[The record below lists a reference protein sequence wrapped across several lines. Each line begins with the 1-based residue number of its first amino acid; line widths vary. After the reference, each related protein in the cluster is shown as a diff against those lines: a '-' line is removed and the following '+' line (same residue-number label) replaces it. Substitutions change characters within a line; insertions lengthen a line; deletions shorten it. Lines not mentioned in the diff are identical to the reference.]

1 MSSLD
6 MMINNMTTYA
16 HVPPMT
22 VTDPV
27 KVVKT
32 GDTLMWE
39 NDGQVCYQDT
49 VSINGGTRR
58 CVVVDGLYNTGL
70 SVSSSGVI
78 ELRGVT
84 IPSDSSLI
92 VNTDQAIF
100 LTHSMIQGTVQCVG
114 GNPGVIVDLA
124 TLLNSS
130 PQTIPIL
137 STVSQPYSFPSDS
150 QVQTIVL
157 PVCPGNGRFL
167 LYGFFLPDNLIT
179 PIITLRRDTTGW
191 TVFTYDTTLLKSCTI
206 TDPHT
211 LELTWAKNTGATQL
225 IHHFL

>member
-22 VTDPV
+22 VREPV

-58 CVVVDGLYNTGL
+58 CMVVNGIYNTGL

-78 ELRGVT
+78 DLKGVT
-84 IPSDSSLI
+84 IPADSSLI
-92 VNTDQAIF
+92 LNTDQAIF
-100 LTHSMIQGTVQCVG
+100 LTHSMIQGTIQCVG
-114 GNPGVIVDLA
+114 GNPGVIVDLD
-124 TLLNSS
+124 TLCNSS

-137 STVSQPYSFPSDS
+137 STVSQYYNFPSDS
-150 QVQTIVL
+150 QVQTVVL
-157 PVCPGNGRFL
+157 PVCPGGRFL
-167 LYGFFLPDNLIT
+167 LYGFFLPDNLTT
-179 PIITLRRDTTGW
+179 PMITLRRDTTGW
-191 TVFTYDTTLLKSCTI
+191 TVFTYDTTLLKSCTL

-211 LELTWAKNTGATQL
+211 LQLTWVKNTGVTQL

>member
-22 VTDPV
+22 VKDPV

-39 NDGQVCYQDT
+39 NDGQVSYLDT

-58 CVVVDGLYNTGL
+58 CVVVNGIYNMGL
-70 SVSSSGVI
+70 SVSSPGVI
-78 ELRGVT
+78 EVKGVT
-84 IPSDSSLI
+84 IPADSSLI

-100 LTHSMIQGTVQCVG
+100 LTHSMIQGTIQCVG
-114 GNPGVIVDLA
+114 GNPGVIVDLT
-124 TLLNSS
+124 TLCNSNL
-130 PQTIPIL
+130 QNIPIL
-137 STVSQPYSFPSDS
+137 STVSQPYNFSSDS
-150 QVQTIVL
+150 LAQTIVL
-157 PVCPGNGRFL
+157 PVCPGGRFL
-167 LYGFFLPDNLIT
+167 LYGFFLLDNLTT

-191 TVFTYDTTLLKSCTI
+191 TVYTYDTTLLKSCTL

-211 LELTWAKNTGATQL
+211 LQLTWAKNTGVTQL

>member
-1 MSSLD
+1 MSMLD

-22 VTDPV
+22 VKEPV

-49 VSINGGTRR
+49 VIINGGTRR
-58 CVVVDGLYNTGL
+58 CVVVNGLYNTGL
-70 SVSSSGVI
+70 SVSSPGVI
-78 ELRGVT
+78 ELKGVT
-84 IPSDSSLI
+84 IPADSSLI

-100 LTHSMIQGTVQCVG
+100 LTHSMIQGTIQCVG

-124 TLLNSS
+124 TLCNSS
-130 PQTIPIL
+130 PQNIPIL
-137 STVSQPYSFPSDS
+137 STVSQPYQFTTDS
-150 QVQTIVL
+150 TSQTIVL
-157 PVCPGNGRFL
+157 PVCPGGRFL
-167 LYGFFLPDNLIT
+167 LYGFYLPDNLTT

-191 TVFTYDTTLLKSCTI
+191 TIFTYDTTLLKSCTI

-211 LELTWAKNTGATQL
+211 LELTWAKKGVTQL

>member
-22 VTDPV
+22 VKEPV

-39 NDGQVCYQDT
+39 NDGQVSYLDT

-58 CVVVDGLYNTGL
+58 CMVVNGLYNTGL

-100 LTHSMIQGTVQCVG
+100 LTHSMIQGTIQCVG

-124 TLLNSS
+124 TLCNSS

-137 STVSQPYSFPSDS
+137 STVSQYYTFPSDS
-150 QVQTIVL
+150 QVQTVVL
-157 PVCPGNGRFL
+157 PVCPGGRSL
-167 LYGFFLPDNLIT
+167 LYGFFLPDNLTT
-179 PIITLRRDTTGW
+179 PIITLRSDTTGW
-191 TVFTYDTTLLKSCTI
+191 TVYTYDTTLLKSSTL

-211 LELTWAKNTGATQL
+211 LQFTWAKNTGVTQL

>member
-16 HVPPMT
+16 HVPPTT
-22 VTDPV
+22 VKEPV

-39 NDGQVCYQDT
+39 NDGQVCYLDT

-58 CVVVDGLYNTGL
+58 CVVVNGLYNAGL
-70 SVSSSGVI
+70 SVSAPGVI
-78 ELRGVT
+78 ELKGVT
-84 IPSDSSLI
+84 IPSGSSLI

-100 LTHSMIQGTVQCVG
+100 LTHSMIQGTIQCVG
-114 GNPGVIVDLA
+114 GNPGAIVDLD
-124 TLLNSS
+124 TLCNSS
-130 PQTIPIL
+130 PQNIPIL
-137 STVSQPYSFPSDS
+137 SPVSQSYQFTTDS
-150 QVQTIVL
+150 LTQTIVL
-157 PVCPGNGRFL
+157 PTCPGNGRFL
-167 LYGFFLPDNLIT
+167 LYGFFLPDNPAT

-191 TVFTYDTTLLKSCTI
+191 TVYTYDTTLLKSCTM

-211 LELTWAKNTGATQL
+211 LELTWANKGATQL
-225 IHHFL
+225 THHFL

>member
-1 MSSLD
+1 MSMLD

-22 VTDPV
+22 VKEPV

-39 NDGQVCYQDT
+39 NDGQVSYLDT
-49 VSINGGTRR
+49 VTINGGTRR
-58 CVVVDGLYNTGL
+58 CVVVNGLYNTGL
-70 SVSSSGVI
+70 SVSSPGVI
-78 ELRGVT
+78 EVKGVT
-84 IPSDSSLI
+84 IPADSSLI

-100 LTHSMIQGTVQCVG
+100 LTHSTIQGTIQCVG

-124 TLLNSS
+124 TLCNSS
-130 PQTIPIL
+130 PQNIPIL
-137 STVSQPYSFPSDS
+137 STVSQSYTFSSDS
-150 QVQTIVL
+150 LTQTIVI
-157 PVCPGNGRFL
+157 PACPGNGHFL
-167 LYGFFLPDNLIT
+167 LYGFFLPDTLTT

-191 TVFTYDTTLLKSCTI
+191 TVYTYDTTLLKSCTI
-206 TDPHT
+206 TNPHT
-211 LELTWAKNTGATQL
+211 LELTWAKKNGVTQL

>member
-1 MSSLD
+1 
-6 MMINNMTTYA
+6 MTTYA

-22 VTDPV
+22 VKEPV

-39 NDGQVCYQDT
+39 NDGQVCYLDT
-49 VSINGGTRR
+49 VIINGGTRR
-58 CVVVDGLYNTGL
+58 CTVVNGIYNTGL
-70 SVSSSGVI
+70 SVSSPGII
-78 ELRGVT
+78 EIRGVT

-92 VNTDQAIF
+92 VNTDQAIL
-100 LTHSMIQGTVQCVG
+100 LTHSIIQGTIQCVG

-124 TLLNSS
+124 TLCNSS
-130 PQTIPIL
+130 PQNIPIL
-137 STVSQPYSFPSDS
+137 STVSQFYQFTTDS
-150 QVQTIVL
+150 LTQTIVL
-157 PVCPGNGRFL
+157 PVCPGGRFL
-167 LYGFFLPDNLIT
+167 LYGFFLPDNLTT

-191 TVFTYDTTLLKSCTI
+191 TVYTYDTTLLKSCII

-211 LELTWAKNTGATQL
+211 LELTWKDKGVTQL

>member
-22 VTDPV
+22 VKDPV

-39 NDGQVCYQDT
+39 NDGQVSYLDT

-58 CVVVDGLYNTGL
+58 CVVVNGIYNMGL
-70 SVSSSGVI
+70 SVSSPGVI
-78 ELRGVT
+78 EVKGVT
-84 IPSDSSLI
+84 IPADSSLI

-100 LTHSMIQGTVQCVG
+100 LTHSKIQGTIQCVG
-114 GNPGVIVDLA
+114 GNPGVIVDLT
-124 TLLNSS
+124 TLCNSNL
-130 PQTIPIL
+130 QNIPIL
-137 STVSQPYSFPSDS
+137 STVSQSYNSSSDS
-150 QVQTIVL
+150 LAQTIVL
-157 PVCPGNGRFL
+157 PVCPGGHFL
-167 LYGFFLPDNLIT
+167 LYGFFLLDNLTT

-191 TVFTYDTTLLKSCTI
+191 TVYTYDTTLLKSCTL

-211 LELTWAKNTGATQL
+211 LQLTWAKNTGVTQL

>member
-1 MSSLD
+1 MSMLD

-22 VTDPV
+22 VKEPV

-39 NDGQVCYQDT
+39 NDGQVCYLDT

-58 CVVVDGLYNTGL
+58 CVVVNGLYNTGL
-70 SVSSSGVI
+70 SVSSPGVI
-78 ELRGVT
+78 ELKGVT
-84 IPSDSSLI
+84 IPPDSSLI
-92 VNTDQAIF
+92 INTDQAII
-100 LTHSMIQGTVQCVG
+100 LTHSMIQGTIQCVG
-114 GNPGVIVDLA
+114 GNPGVIVDFT
-124 TLLNSS
+124 TLCNSS

-137 STVSQPYSFPSDS
+137 STVSQYYTFPSDS
-150 QVQTIVL
+150 LVQTVVL
-157 PVCPGNGRFL
+157 PVCPGGRFL
-167 LYGFFLPDNLIT
+167 LYGFYLPDNLTT

-191 TVFTYDTTLLKSCTI
+191 TVYTYDTTLLKSCTI

-211 LELTWAKNTGATQL
+211 LQLTWVKNTGATQL

>member
-1 MSSLD
+1 MSRLD
-6 MMINNMTTYA
+6 VMINNMTTYA

-22 VTDPV
+22 VKEPV

-39 NDGQVCYQDT
+39 NDGQVSYLDT
-49 VSINGGTRR
+49 VTINGGTQR
-58 CVVVDGLYNTGL
+58 CVVVNGLYNTGL
-70 SVSSSGVI
+70 SVSSSGII
-78 ELRGVT
+78 ELKGVT
-84 IPSDSSLI
+84 IPENSSLI

-100 LTHSMIQGTVQCVG
+100 LTHSMVQGTIQCVG

-124 TLLNSS
+124 TLCNSS

-137 STVSQPYSFPSDS
+137 STVSQFYTFPSDS
-150 QVQTIVL
+150 QVQTVVI
-157 PVCPGNGRFL
+157 PSCPGGRFL
-167 LYGFFLPDNLIT
+167 LYGFFLPDNLTT

-191 TVFTYDTTLLKSCTI
+191 TVYTYDTTLLKSCI
-206 TDPHT
+206 LTDPHT
-211 LELTWAKNTGATQL
+211 LQLTWANTGVTQL

>member
-6 MMINNMTTYA
+6 VMINNMTTYA

-22 VTDPV
+22 VKEPV

-39 NDGQVCYQDT
+39 NEGQVSYLDT
-49 VSINGGTRR
+49 VTINGGNRR
-58 CVVVDGLYNTGL
+58 CMVVNGVYNTGL
-70 SVSSSGVI
+70 SVSSPGII
-78 ELRGVT
+78 EIKGVT
-84 IPSDSSLI
+84 IPENSSLI

-100 LTHSMIQGTVQCVG
+100 LTHSMIQGAIQCVG
-114 GNPGVIVDLA
+114 GNPGVIVDLT
-124 TLLNSS
+124 TLCNSS
-130 PQTIPIL
+130 PQNIPVL
-137 STVSQPYSFPSDS
+137 STVSQSYHFPSNS
-150 QVQTIVL
+150 LTQTVVL
-157 PVCPGNGRFL
+157 PVCPGGRFL
-167 LYGFFLPDNLIT
+167 LYGFFLPDNLTT

-211 LELTWAKNTGATQL
+211 LELTWVKDTGATQL